1 MAGIVVRV
9 VTLFRSHQGSRGAP
23 MSIRLATFNVEN
35 LFARAKAMNTTTWQQ
50 GEPALAAFQDFTTVS
65 AKAKYTDQDK
75 LAMLA
80 AMETLQILVRNQGGA
95 LVRNPDQF
103 SAWALLRENRG
114 DFLVAPDNGDARI

>member
-1 MAGIVVRV
+1 
-9 VTLFRSHQGSRGAP
+9 

-75 LAMLA
+75 A
-80 AMETLQILVRNQGGA
+80 
-95 LVRNPDQF
+95 
-103 SAWALLRENRG
+103 
-114 DFLVAPDNGDARI
+114 GDAGRDGNAADPRPHTGRGAPPESRPIQRLGIAPGEPRRFPGRAGQW